1 MGKIIGID
9 LGTTN
14 SCVAVMEGGEPKV
27 IHSAEGRNV
36 IPSVVDPVSHVVGD
50 VAKHQLVLKPKRT
63 IFSIKRLM
71 GRKFD
76 DPSVQADIKWL
87 PYTIKAGRDGMAV
100 VEVEGRTFTPQE
112 VSAQILQKIKADAE
126 SYLGGKITQAVIT
139 VPAYFDD
146 SQRQATKQA
155 GEIAGLEVLRI
166 INEPTAS
173 ALAYGLDKKNAHT
186 VAIYDLGGGTFDISI
201 LELGEGVYEVKSTNG
216 DTHLGGDDF
225 DKVIIDHIAE
235 EFKKE
240 NGVDLRKDPQALQR
254 LRESA
259 EKAKI
264 ELSSSTEAQINQPFV
279 TQGKEGPLHLT
290 MSLSRAK
297 LEQLV
302 DHLVQKTLE
311 PVKQALKDAKLKVD
325 AIDEVVLVGGMT
337 RMPKVVDTVTKF
349 FGKEANKS
357 VNPDEVVAVGAAVQG
372 GVLGGEVKDVLLL
385 DVTPLTLGIET
396 LGGVSTPLIEK
407 NATIPTSKSQIFST
421 AGDNQTQVE
430 INVLQGERP
439 MVADNKSLGRFI
451 LSGIPPAPRG
461 VPQVEVTFDID
472 ANGILNVKA
481 QDKATGKDQSIKIT
495 GSTGLTKDEIEKM
508 TKDAEEHAKDDQEK
522 KEKVESRNAADSLVF
537 TAEKTLKDAGDKV
550 GEDVKKEVE
559 EKISALKAILETGMK
574 EDLEAKTKDLSDSL
588 QKVGQ
593 AMYSSKD
600 STEEKP
606 EQADD
611 SNQPSDSTQ
620 DKQASPSDDAKTENS
635 EKKEKKKDE
644 KKSEEPVEGEVVE

>member
-14 SCVAVMEGGEPKV
+14 SCVAAMEGGSPKV
-27 IHSAEGRNV
+27 IYSREGRNV

-50 VAKHQLVLKPKRT
+50 VAKRQLVLKPKRT

-71 GRKFD
+71 GRKFN
-76 DPSVQADIKWL
+76 DPSVQFDMKWL
-87 PYTIKAGRDGMAV
+87 PYTIKAGREGMAV

-112 VSAQILQKIKADAE
+112 ISAQILQKIKADAE
-126 SYLGGKITQAVIT
+126 AYLGGHVTQAVIT

-173 ALAYGLDKKNAHT
+173 ALAYGLDKKNSHT
-186 VAIYDLGGGTFDISI
+186 VAIYDLGGGTFDISV

-225 DKVIIDHIAE
+225 DQVIINYITDK
-235 EFKKE
+235 FKKE
-240 NGVDLRKDPQALQR
+240 HSIDLRKDPQALQR
-254 LRESA
+254 LREAA

-264 ELSSSTEAQINQPFV
+264 ELSSSQQAEINQPFI

-290 MSLSRAK
+290 MEITRSK

-302 DHLVQKTLE
+302 DHLVQKTIH
-311 PVKQALKDAKLKVD
+311 PVEQALKDAKKTTSD
-325 AIDEVVLVGGMT
+325 IDEVVLVGGMT
-337 RMPKVVDTVTKF
+337 RMPKIVEIVAKF
-349 FGKEANKS
+349 FSKEPNKS

-396 LGGVSTPLIEK
+396 LGGVSTPLIPR
-407 NATIPTSKSQIFST
+407 NTTVPTSKSQVFST
-421 AGDNQTQVE
+421 AADNQTQVE

-439 MVADNKSLGRFI
+439 MATDNKSLGRFV

-461 VPQVEVTFDID
+461 VPQIEVTFDLD

-481 QDKATGKDQSIKIT
+481 TDKATGKEQSIRIT
-495 GSTGLTKDEIEKM
+495 GSTGLTKEEVEKM
-508 TKDAEEHAKDDQEK
+508 TKEAELHAKEDEEK
-522 KEKVESRNAADSLVF
+522 KGKIEAKNAADSLIF
-537 TAEKTLKDAGDKV
+537 TAEKTLKDGGDKIS
-550 GEDVKKEVE
+550 GDVKKEVE
-559 EKISALKAILETGMK
+559 DKVSALKAILETGTK
-574 EDLEAKTKDLSDSL
+574 EDLEVKTKDLSDSL
-588 QKVGQ
+588 QKAGQ
-593 AMYSSKD
+593 AMYQNQKTED
-600 STEEKP
+600 RGQKTEE
-606 EQADD
+606 A
-611 SNQPSDSTQ
+611 
-620 DKQASPSDDAKTENS
+620 TEGNS
-635 EKKEKKKDE
+635 EKKSKRSSSANSADR
-644 KKSEEPVEGEVVE
+644 PVEGEVVE